1 MNFMRSME
9 IAMKLI
15 RALKRKIKNIKIKI
29 IINSRIIL
37 CKNVESENYLA
48 CLNCRRFQTPKCQ
61 TKFLNRVKWII

>member
-1 MNFMRSME
+1 
-9 IAMKLI
+9 MKLVRTLKLKMKHVKI
-15 RALKRKIKNIKIKI
+15 RFI
-29 IINSRIIL
+29 IQARIIL